1 MYFFES
7 TELMVYYICIL
18 FGAYFIRGIA
28 GFGSAL
34 VAVPLL
40 TLKLDFI
47 VVVPLIAVLDYLA
60 SVGQGMK
67 ERKHIS
73 FADLWP
79 LFPFTFLGVS
89 LGVYLLSKLET
100 RVMALCLATF
110 ILSFAVYSLLP
121 VKEYHGGRKWAI
133 PAGFMGGV
141 VGAIFGTGGPFYVIY
156 FRLRGLNKTRFRATI
171 SISFVVDGSLRI
183 LGFVLSDVLNLQL
196 TLLIVCSIP
205 LIWFGMFVGG
215 RIHTN
220 ITQQNFTKIVSVIL
234 FGSGIALFF
243 KHV

>member
-7 TELMVYYICIL
+7 TEMMVYYVIVL
-18 FGAYFIRGIA
+18 FCAYFIRGIA

-34 VAVPLL
+34 IAVPLL
-40 TLKLDFI
+40 TLKLDFL
-47 VVVPLIAVLDYLA
+47 VVVPVIAVLDYLA
-60 SVGQGMK
+60 SLGQGLK
-67 ERKHIS
+67 DRRYIS
-73 FADLWP
+73 FPDLWP
-79 LFPFTFLGVS
+79 LFPFTFIGVC
-89 LGVYLLSKLET
+89 LGVYLLSRLET
-100 RVMALCLATF
+100 RVMALCLAMF

-121 VKEYHGGRKWAI
+121 VKEHRGGRKWAM

-156 FRLRGLNKTRFRATI
+156 FRLRGLDKTRFRATI

-183 LGFVLSDVLNLQL
+183 LGFIFSHVLNLRMGV
-196 TLLIVCSIP
+196 LILCSIP

-220 ITQQNFTKIVSVIL
+220 MTQQNFTKIVSLIL
-234 FGSGIALFF
+234 FGSGIALFL
-243 KHV
+243 KHF